1 MQEWKPVKRHCRNC
15 GEKVVGFK
23 NKQGVVKVSCPRC
36 GVCSVSKMI
45 DRRHERCDTYAPP
58 GMECLDENDN

>member
-1 MQEWKPVKRHCRNC
+1 MQEWKPIIRHCRNC
-15 GEKVVGFK
+15 GAKMVGFK
-23 NKQGVVKVSCPRC
+23 NKDGVIKVQCPKC

-58 GMECLDENDN
+58 ELENIEENN